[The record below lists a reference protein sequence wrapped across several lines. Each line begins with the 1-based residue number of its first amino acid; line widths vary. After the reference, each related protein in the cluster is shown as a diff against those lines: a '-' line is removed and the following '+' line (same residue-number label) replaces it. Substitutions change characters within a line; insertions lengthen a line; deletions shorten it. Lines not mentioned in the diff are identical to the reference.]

1 MLTFS
6 NPNYSTSSAEQVS
19 HPENKRSHFWRR
31 FKYDKSQVSSEF
43 CLYYLFFID
52 TINKFILRAYHQA
65 ELILITCNQL
75 FCRL

>member
-31 FKYDKSQVSSEF
+31 FKYDKSQVSFGF
-43 CLYYLFFID
+43 CFYYLFG
-52 TINKFILRAYHQA
+52 INIMNKNYIESLSVSRAH
-65 ELILITCNQL
+65 LN
-75 FCRL
+75 

>member
-31 FKYDKSQVSSEF
+31 FKYDKSQVSSGF
-43 CLYYLFFID
+43 CFYYLFGKYYEYIY
-52 TINKFILRAYHQA
+52 IESLSASRAH
-65 ELILITCNQL
+65 LN
-75 FCRL
+75 

>member
-31 FKYDKSQVSSEF
+31 FKYDKSQVSSGF
-43 CLYYLFFID
+43 CFYYLFGIN
-52 TINKFILRAYHQA
+52 TINKFILRAYPQA
-65 ELILITCNQL
+65 ELI
-75 FCRL
+75 